1 MKKIDFNYGEIVYKE
16 VLDNGLTVYLYP
28 TNKSKNFYITVSTHF
43 GAEVMSYKKNNK
55 VYDVTKGSAHFLEHR
70 VMDFTKNVDAMN
82 KINELGSIVNAY
94 TTYKGTNYNLYGVE
108 DIYTNMGLLFDRVFK
123 ANIKKEDVEM
133 ERGIILEEYYMYDAD
148 PYYKAQT
155 TLLKNC
161 FNSSFIKYLVIGTE
175 DGIKTVSYKELNRL
189 YKDFYTLDNM
199 FIVVTGNFILED
211 VLNYINNYMKDIKT
225 TKCNC
230 KVIKPVENYKV
241 NVSYEELTGST
252 DEAKIVIGYKVKNSN
267 PKKKIVN
274 RLLMDMILSENFDK
288 TGSSYLRLMNEGLNR
303 FSYFVEEVDDYFLI
317 AFTGSTN
324 EYEKFTN
331 IIDEEIKNLDF
342 TKEALERKTKGYI
355 SNLILSFEYIENV
368 EDNITSGLFDYN
380 KVLNDMESVIK
391 KVTLNDVKEVIKCI
405 DTTNKSVLIMKNE

>member
-380 KVLNDMESVIK
+380 KVLNNMESVIK

-405 DTTNKSVLIMKNE
+405 DTTNKSVLIMKK

>member
-1 MKKIDFNYGEIVYKE
+1 MKKIDFNYGKIVYKE

-380 KVLNDMESVIK
+380 KVLNNMESIIK

-405 DTTNKSVLIMKNE
+405 DTTNKSVLIMKK

>member
-148 PYYKAQT
+148 TYYKAQT

-211 VLNYINNYMKDIKT
+211 VLNYINNYMKGIKT

-380 KVLNDMESVIK
+380 KVLNDMESIIK

-405 DTTNKSVLIMKNE
+405 DTTNKSVLIMKK

>member
-274 RLLMDMILSENFDK
+274 RLLMDMILSESFDK

-303 FSYFVEEVDDYFLI
+303 FSYFIEEVDDYFLI

-380 KVLNDMESVIK
+380 KVLNNMESVIK

-405 DTTNKSVLIMKNE
+405 DTTNKSVLIMKK

>member
-43 GAEVMSYKKNNK
+43 GAEVMSYKKK
-55 VYDVTKGSAHFLEHR
+55 YDVTKGSAHFLEHR

-175 DGIKTVSYKELNRL
+175 DGIKKVSYKELNRL

-380 KVLNDMESVIK
+380 KVLNDMESIIK

-405 DTTNKSVLIMKNE
+405 DTTNKSVLIMKK

>member
-16 VLDNGLTVYLYP
+16 VLDNDLTVYLYP

-211 VLNYINNYMKDIKT
+211 VLNYINNYMKGIKT

-380 KVLNDMESVIK
+380 KVLNDMESIIK

-405 DTTNKSVLIMKNE
+405 DTTNKSVLIMKK

>member
-199 FIVVTGNFILED
+199 FI
-211 VLNYINNYMKDIKT
+211 NNYMKDIKT

-391 KVTLNDVKEVIKCI
+391 KVTLNDIKEVIKCI
-405 DTTNKSVLIMKNE
+405 DTTNKSVLIMKK

>member
-94 TTYKGTNYNLYGVE
+94 TTCKGTNYNLYGVE

-211 VLNYINNYMKDIKT
+211 VLNYINNYMKGIKT

-380 KVLNDMESVIK
+380 KVLNNMESIIK

-405 DTTNKSVLIMKNE
+405 DTTNKSVLIMKK

>member
-317 AFTGSTN
+317 AFTGTTN

-405 DTTNKSVLIMKNE
+405 DTTNKSVLIMKK

>member
-175 DGIKTVSYKELNRL
+175 DGIKKVSYKELNRL

-274 RLLMDMILSENFDK
+274 RLLMAMILSENFDK

-380 KVLNDMESVIK
+380 KVLNDMESIIK

-405 DTTNKSVLIMKNE
+405 DTTNKSVLIMKK

>member
-211 VLNYINNYMKDIKT
+211 VLNYINNYMKGIKT

-303 FSYFVEEVDDYFLI
+303 FNYFVEEVDDYFLI

-380 KVLNDMESVIK
+380 KVLNNMESIIK

-405 DTTNKSVLIMKNE
+405 DTTNKSVLIMKK

>member
-161 FNSSFIKYLVIGTE
+161 FNDSFIKYLVIGTE

-211 VLNYINNYMKDIKT
+211 VLNYINNYMKGIKT

-405 DTTNKSVLIMKNE
+405 DTTNKSVLIMKK

>member
-211 VLNYINNYMKDIKT
+211 VLNYINNYMKGIKT

-267 PKKKIVN
+267 PKKKIIN

-380 KVLNDMESVIK
+380 KVLNNMESIIK

-405 DTTNKSVLIMKNE
+405 DTTNKSVLIMKK

>member
-16 VLDNGLTVYLYP
+16 VLDNGLTMYLYP

-108 DIYTNMGLLFDRVFK
+108 DIYTNMRLLFDRVFK

-161 FNSSFIKYLVIGTE
+161 FNSSFIRYLVIGTE
-175 DGIKTVSYKELNRL
+175 DGIKKVSYKELNRL

-380 KVLNDMESVIK
+380 KVLNNMESIIK

-405 DTTNKSVLIMKNE
+405 DTTNKSILIMKK

>member
-252 DEAKIVIGYKVKNSN
+252 VEAKIVIGYKVKNSN

-380 KVLNDMESVIK
+380 KVLNNMESIIK

-405 DTTNKSVLIMKNE
+405 DTTNKSVLIMKK

>member
-211 VLNYINNYMKDIKT
+211 VLNYINNYMKGIKT

-342 TKEALERKTKGYI
+342 TIEALERKTKGYI

-380 KVLNDMESVIK
+380 KVLNDMESIIK

-405 DTTNKSVLIMKNE
+405 DTTNKSVLIMKK

>member
-211 VLNYINNYMKDIKT
+211 VLNYINKYMKDIKT

-380 KVLNDMESVIK
+380 KVLNNMESIIK

-405 DTTNKSVLIMKNE
+405 DTTNKSVLIMKK

>member
-211 VLNYINNYMKDIKT
+211 VLNYINNYMKGIKT

-380 KVLNDMESVIK
+380 KILNDMESVIK
-391 KVTLNDVKEVIKCI
+391 KVTLNDIKEVIKCI
-405 DTTNKSVLIMKNE
+405 DTTNKSVLIMKK

>member
-175 DGIKTVSYKELNRL
+175 DGIKKVSYKELNRL

-380 KVLNDMESVIK
+380 KVLNNMESIIK
-391 KVTLNDVKEVIKCI
+391 KVTLNDVKKVIKCI
-405 DTTNKSVLIMKNE
+405 DTTNKSVLIMKK

>member
-70 VMDFTKNVDAMN
+70 VMDFTKNVDTMN

-175 DGIKTVSYKELNRL
+175 DGIKKVSYKELNRL

-380 KVLNDMESVIK
+380 KVLNDMESIIK

-405 DTTNKSVLIMKNE
+405 DTTNKSVLIMKK

>member
-175 DGIKTVSYKELNRL
+175 DGIKKVSYKELNRL

-267 PKKKIVN
+267 QKKKIVN

-380 KVLNDMESVIK
+380 KVLNNMESIIK

-405 DTTNKSVLIMKNE
+405 DTTNKSVLIMKK

>member
-211 VLNYINNYMKDIKT
+211 VLNYINNYMKGIKT

-331 IIDEEIKNLDF
+331 IIDEEIKNFDF

-380 KVLNDMESVIK
+380 KVLNNMESIIK

-405 DTTNKSVLIMKNE
+405 DTTNKSVLIMKK

>member
-16 VLDNGLTVYLYP
+16 VLDNSLTVYLYP

-274 RLLMDMILSENFDK
+274 RLLLEMILSENFDK

-405 DTTNKSVLIMKNE
+405 DTTNKSVLIMKK

>member
-175 DGIKTVSYKELNRL
+175 DGIKKVSYKELNRL

-380 KVLNDMESVIK
+380 KVLNDMESIIK

-405 DTTNKSVLIMKNE
+405 DTTNKSVLIMKK

>member
-211 VLNYINNYMKDIKT
+211 VLNYINNYMKGIKT

-241 NVSYEELTGST
+241 NVSYEELIGST

-380 KVLNDMESVIK
+380 KVLNNMESIIK

-405 DTTNKSVLIMKNE
+405 DTTNKSVLIMKK

>member
-211 VLNYINNYMKDIKT
+211 VLNYINNYMKGIKT

-230 KVIKPVENYKV
+230 KIIKPVENYKV

-274 RLLMDMILSENFDK
+274 RLLMEMILSENFDK

-391 KVTLNDVKEVIKCI
+391 KVTLNDIKEVIKCI
-405 DTTNKSVLIMKNE
+405 DTTNKSVLIMKK

>member
-211 VLNYINNYMKDIKT
+211 VLNYINNYMKGIKT

-331 IIDEEIKNLDF
+331 IIDEEIKNLNF

-380 KVLNDMESVIK
+380 KVLNNMESIIK

-405 DTTNKSVLIMKNE
+405 DTTNKSVLIMKK

>member
-175 DGIKTVSYKELNRL
+175 DGIKKVSYKELNRL

-211 VLNYINNYMKDIKT
+211 VLNYINNYMKGIKT

-267 PKKKIVN
+267 SKKKIVN

-380 KVLNDMESVIK
+380 KVLNNMESIIK

-405 DTTNKSVLIMKNE
+405 DTTNKSVLIMKK

>member
-70 VMDFTKNVDAMN
+70 VMDFTKNVDAVN

-405 DTTNKSVLIMKNE
+405 DTTNKSVLIMKK

>member
-1 MKKIDFNYGEIVYKE
+1 MKKINFNYGEIVYKE

-70 VMDFTKNVDAMN
+70 VMDFTKNIDAMN

-241 NVSYEELTGST
+241 NVSYEELTGNN

-380 KVLNDMESVIK
+380 KILNDMESVIK

-405 DTTNKSVLIMKNE
+405 DTTNKSVLIMKK

>member
-70 VMDFTKNVDAMN
+70 VMDFTKNIDAMN

-211 VLNYINNYMKDIKT
+211 VLNYINNYMKGIKT

-380 KVLNDMESVIK
+380 KVLNDMESIIK

-405 DTTNKSVLIMKNE
+405 DTTNKSVLIMKK

>member
-175 DGIKTVSYKELNRL
+175 DGIKKVSYKELNRL

-230 KVIKPVENYKV
+230 KVIKSVENYKV

-380 KVLNDMESVIK
+380 KVLNNMESIIK

-405 DTTNKSVLIMKNE
+405 DTTNKSVLIMKK